1 MNAFTKPQS
10 HPDEI
15 KGHTVGILDPSE
27 SYRTACM
34 PLCISHTM
42 CYTPILNRHAHTH
55 MHTSQ
60 MRHMKTHCSQNEI
73 MSECI
78 NFDDSV
84 DEYVRHVLQ
93 HFLPALLFPLWRC
106 RLWAKL
112 FVLCVC
118 VCVEIFMRCSGN
130 VLWGCS
136 SGECQAASFS
146 HSLTFSFSV
155 LRLLCTNYFRRLIRV
170 LQHCLSSFP
179 LLCLLSP
186 SLCFSVEASSST
198 PKAIHFSGLFE
209 NRLLHFI
216 LAVHKHHCATQTSKW
231 FNTEQRRTVM
241 LLIFICAD
249 SSVSLQSYNWLV
261 LKLKNPI
268 TVLPAVYSFIIVC
281 DSCINPHLVQTL
293 KVRCH

>member
-1 MNAFTKPQS
+1 MTRWMNMWGMCFNIFSLPCSFLCGGAGY
-10 HPDEI
+10 E
-15 KGHTVGILDPSE
+15 PS
-27 SYRTACM
+27 C
-34 PLCISHTM
+34 
-42 CYTPILNRHAHTH
+42 
-55 MHTSQ
+55 
-60 MRHMKTHCSQNEI
+60 
-73 MSECI
+73 
-78 NFDDSV
+78 
-84 DEYVRHVLQ
+84 
-93 HFLPALLFPLWRC
+93 LF
-106 RLWAKL
+106 
-112 FVLCVC
+112 CVC
-118 VCVEIFMRCSGN
+118 VCVLKYLCVALVMCFGDAPVVNARLPLSLIP
-130 VLWGCS
+130 
-136 SGECQAASFS
+136 S
-146 HSLTFSFSV
+146 HSLSLCSVSCVQIIFGDSSGFFSTV
-155 LRLLCTNYFRRLIRV
+155 
-170 LQHCLSSFP
+170 SSFP

-281 DSCINPHLVQTL
+281 DSWINPHLVQTL